1 MIRKI
6 ATAAVYVAVQKT
18 GVEFWTRKV
27 GFEIHREEADGN
39 WVEVGPPG
47 AQSCLVIYPK
57 SLSEDWQQRKPS
69 IVFEC
74 DNIQKT
80 FEEMRDRGVHFKEEP
95 KPMQWSTFAIFVDTE
110 GNLHGLRELPR

>member
-1 MIRKI
+1 M
-6 ATAAVYVAVQKT
+6 
-18 GVEFWTRKV
+18 
-27 GFEIHREEADGN
+27 
-39 WVEVGPPG
+39 
-47 AQSCLVIYPK
+47 
-57 SLSEDWQQRKPS
+57 
-69 IVFEC
+69 FEC